1 MLAWNMFYST
11 SYPIFVETT
20 TAVKIKRSRTV
31 IWGLNNTNNNCTT
44 KYKHARPVEEIP
56 MSYGRCWVRNLPIL
70 WIYSTQRGFNSH
82 IMNWNGHISIYHTY
96 RLYCSWLIWLNSFGC
111 YSAPLVNGYLTRLKG
126 TEGANL
132 LNSRQEIDSFKNSR
146 QPIGKANLIRSAVR
160 LNERKV

>member
-1 MLAWNMFYST
+1 MQSLVSANFANLLWVICLSSRMLAWNMFYST

-111 YSAPLVNGYLTRLKG
+111 YSTAISEWLPHSSQGNWGC
-126 TEGANL
+126 
-132 LNSRQEIDSFKNSR
+132 
-146 QPIGKANLIRSAVR
+146 
-160 LNERKV
+160 